1 MNEPPM
7 FYDTKSSESES
18 ANEREPDETSELSEP
33 IQSFNELQLAAK
45 HVETPE
51 QTETDDWLKKD
62 KHFFILSNS
71 GKPIWTRYGDE
82 SQLSSMM
89 GVIQAIIS
97 FFQDNDD
104 TINTGE
110 SDTQLRDQL
119 SYLHNQILS
128 VLTSTQLTKIFEQR
142 VNFDLRR
149 LLGGTE
155 IFLDSLSNLFSTDH
169 SFMLSALQCLRVSK
183 SVRDTMGSILTEGKV
198 KNSLYAIVVSKGRLV
213 TLLRPRKHSLHPS
226 DLHLLFNMLNGS
238 NTFHSAEAW
247 TPLCLPKFNAKGFLH
262 AYICYIE
269 KETSIVVIS
278 TDKSNFFE
286 ISEWKTTVVER
297 IRQENLLENI
307 QQEGYTVK
315 DVGVPYLSHFV
326 YKSKMQVQFTT
337 PELTDE
343 YNQDKARLRLYRLYQ
358 RNTPLKAILSRQ

>member
-1 MNEPPM
+1 
-7 FYDTKSSESES
+7 
-18 ANEREPDETSELSEP
+18 
-33 IQSFNELQLAAK
+33 
-45 HVETPE
+45 
-51 QTETDDWLKKD
+51 
-62 KHFFILSNS
+62 
-71 GKPIWTRYGDE
+71 
-82 SQLSSMM
+82 M

-104 TINTGE
+104 TIKFIHAGQHKFVFVLKDPLYYVCVSKTGE
-110 SDTQLRDQL
+110 SDNQLRDQL

-155 IFLDSLSNLFSTDH
+155 VFLDSLSSLFSADH
-169 SFMLSALQCLRVSK
+169 SFMLSALQCLRVNK
-183 SVRDTMGSILTEGKV
+183 SVRDQMGGILTEGKV

-247 TPLCLPKFNAKGFLH
+247 TPLCLPKFNSKGFLH

-269 KETSIVVIS
+269 KDTSIVVIS

-286 ISEWKTTVVER
+286 ISEWKTKVVDQ
-297 IRQENLLENI
+297 IQKQNLLANI
-307 QQEGYTVK
+307 KQDGYTVE
-315 DVGVPYLSHFV
+315 DIGVPSLLHFM

-337 PELTDE
+337 PELSGE
-343 YNQDKARLRLYRLYQ
+343 YTKEENKTRLYRLYQ
-358 RNTPLKAILSRQ
+358 RIHDRMHHRARPLKLYYMDSEQETLLGW